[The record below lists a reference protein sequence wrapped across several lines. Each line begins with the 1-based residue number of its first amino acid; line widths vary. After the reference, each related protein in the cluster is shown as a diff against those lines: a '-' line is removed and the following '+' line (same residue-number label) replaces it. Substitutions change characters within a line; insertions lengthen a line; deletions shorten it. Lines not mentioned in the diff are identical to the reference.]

1 MLTIGVSN
9 LTSKKESNSVSK
21 VVIDEVEYD
30 TEDFTEEQN
39 NMVAEL
45 QYNANMQRQLTY
57 QLSTLKTVGEIL
69 ASRVKQSLTE
79 NEDVTEE
86 AA

>member
-1 MLTIGVSN
+1 MT
-9 LTSKKESNSVSK
+9 K

-30 TEDFTEEQN
+30 TDDFTEGQN

-45 QYNANMQRQLTY
+45 QYNSNIQRQLTY
-57 QLSTLKTVGEIL
+57 QLNTIKTVGEVVL
-69 ASRVKQSLTE
+69 SRLKQSLTE

>member
-1 MLTIGVSN
+1 MTMVTIDD
-9 LTSKKESNSVSK
+9 K
-21 VVIDEVEYD
+21 EYD
-30 TEDFTEEQN
+30 TSNFTEDQN

-45 QYNANMQRQLTY
+45 QYNSNVQRQRTY
-57 QLSTLKTVGEIL
+57 ELSSLKAVGDAL
-69 ASRVKQSLTE
+69 ASRLKKSLTE

>member
-1 MLTIGVSN
+1 MT
-9 LTSKKESNSVSK
+9 K

-39 NMVAEL
+39 NVVAEL
-45 QYNANMQRQLTY
+45 QYNSNMQRQLTY
-57 QLSTLKTVGEIL
+57 QLNTLKTVGEVVL
-69 ASRVKQSLTE
+69 SRLKQSLTE

-86 AA
+86 AS

>member
-1 MLTIGVSN
+1 MT
-9 LTSKKESNSVSK
+9 K

-45 QYNANMQRQLTY
+45 QYNATMQRQLTY

-69 ASRVKQSLTE
+69 ASRLKQSLTE
-79 NEDVTEE
+79 NEDVTED
-86 AA
+86 AS

>member
-1 MLTIGVSN
+1 MT
-9 LTSKKESNSVSK
+9 K

-30 TEDFTEEQN
+30 TDDFTEEQN

-86 AA
+86 AS

>member
-1 MLTIGVSN
+1 MT
-9 LTSKKESNSVSK
+9 K

-69 ASRVKQSLTE
+69 VSRVKQSLTE

-86 AA
+86 AS

>member
-1 MLTIGVSN
+1 MSNYGAISMTMVTIDD
-9 LTSKKESNSVSK
+9 K
-21 VVIDEVEYD
+21 EYD
-30 TEDFTEEQN
+30 TSDFTEDQN

-45 QYNANMQRQLTY
+45 QYNSNIQRQLTY
-57 QLSTLKTVGEIL
+57 ELSSLKAVGDAL
-69 ASRVKQSLTE
+69 ASRLKRSLTE

>member
-1 MLTIGVSN
+1 MT
-9 LTSKKESNSVSK
+9 K
-21 VVIDEVEYD
+21 VVIDDVEYD

-39 NMVAEL
+39 NLVGEL

-69 ASRVKQSLTE
+69 ASRIKQALTE

-86 AA
+86 AS

>member
-1 MLTIGVSN
+1 MT
-9 LTSKKESNSVSK
+9 K

-45 QYNANMQRQLTY
+45 QYNSNMQRQLTY
-57 QLSTLKTVGEIL
+57 QLNTLKTVGEVVL
-69 ASRVKQSLTE
+69 SRLKQSLPE

-86 AA
+86 AS

>member
-1 MLTIGVSN
+1 MT
-9 LTSKKESNSVSK
+9 K

-69 ASRVKQSLTE
+69 VSRVKQSLPE

-86 AA
+86 AS

>member
-1 MLTIGVSN
+1 MT
-9 LTSKKESNSVSK
+9 K

-45 QYNANMQRQLTY
+45 QYNANMQRQLPY

-86 AA
+86 AS

>member
-1 MLTIGVSN
+1 MT
-9 LTSKKESNSVSK
+9 K

-57 QLSTLKTVGEIL
+57 QLSTLKPVGEIL

-86 AA
+86 AS

>member
-1 MLTIGVSN
+1 MT
-9 LTSKKESNSVSK
+9 K

-69 ASRVKQSLTE
+69 ASRLKQSLTE

>member
-1 MLTIGVSN
+1 MT
-9 LTSKKESNSVSK
+9 K

-57 QLSTLKTVGEIL
+57 QLSTLKTVGDIL

-86 AA
+86 AS

>member
-1 MLTIGVSN
+1 MT
-9 LTSKKESNSVSK
+9 K

-39 NMVAEL
+39 NVVAEL

-86 AA
+86 AS

>member
-1 MLTIGVSN
+1 MT
-9 LTSKKESNSVSK
+9 K
-21 VVIDEVEYD
+21 VVIDDVEYD

-39 NMVAEL
+39 NLVGEL

-69 ASRVKQSLTE
+69 ASRIKQALTE

>member
-1 MLTIGVSN
+1 MT
-9 LTSKKESNSVSK
+9 K

-30 TEDFTEEQN
+30 TDDFTEEQN

>member
-1 MLTIGVSN
+1 MT
-9 LTSKKESNSVSK
+9 K

-79 NEDVTEE
+79 NEDVTE
-86 AA
+86 AAS

>member
-1 MLTIGVSN
+1 MT
-9 LTSKKESNSVSK
+9 KE
-21 VVIDEVEYD
+21 VIDEVEYD

-86 AA
+86 AS

>member
-1 MLTIGVSN
+1 MTMVTIDD
-9 LTSKKESNSVSK
+9 K
-21 VVIDEVEYD
+21 EYD
-30 TEDFTEEQN
+30 TSNFTEDQN

-45 QYNANMQRQLTY
+45 QYNSNVQRQRTY
-57 QLSTLKTVGEIL
+57 ELSTLKAVGDAL
-69 ASRVKQSLTE
+69 ASRLKKSLTE

>member
-1 MLTIGVSN
+1 MT
-9 LTSKKESNSVSK
+9 K

-39 NMVAEL
+39 NLVGEL

-86 AA
+86 AS

>member
-1 MLTIGVSN
+1 MT
-9 LTSKKESNSVSK
+9 K

-30 TEDFTEEQN
+30 TENFTEEQN

-86 AA
+86 AS

>member
-1 MLTIGVSN
+1 MT
-9 LTSKKESNSVSK
+9 K

-30 TEDFTEEQN
+30 TEDFTEDQN

-69 ASRVKQSLTE
+69 VSRVKQSLPE

-86 AA
+86 AS

>member
-1 MLTIGVSN
+1 MT
-9 LTSKKESNSVSK
+9 K

-45 QYNANMQRQLTY
+45 HYNSNMQRQLTY

-79 NEDVTEE
+79 NKDDKEE
-86 AA
+86 AS

>member
-1 MLTIGVSN
+1 MTMVTIDD
-9 LTSKKESNSVSK
+9 K
-21 VVIDEVEYD
+21 EYD
-30 TEDFTEEQN
+30 TSDFTEDQN

-45 QYNANMQRQLTY
+45 QYNSNIQRQLTY
-57 QLSTLKTVGEIL
+57 ELGSLKAVGDAL
-69 ASRVKQSLTE
+69 ASRLKRSLTE

>member
-1 MLTIGVSN
+1 MT
-9 LTSKKESNSVSK
+9 K

-39 NMVAEL
+39 NMVGEL

-57 QLSTLKTVGEIL
+57 QLSTLKTVADIL
-69 ASRVKQSLTE
+69 ASRIKQSLTE

-86 AA
+86 AS

>member
-1 MLTIGVSN
+1 MT
-9 LTSKKESNSVSK
+9 T

-30 TEDFTEEQN
+30 TENFTEEQN

-57 QLSTLKTVGEIL
+57 QLSTLKAVGDIL

-79 NEDVTEE
+79 KKDDKEE
-86 AA
+86 AS

>member
-1 MLTIGVSN
+1 MT
-9 LTSKKESNSVSK
+9 K

-39 NMVAEL
+39 NLVAEL

-86 AA
+86 AS

>member
-1 MLTIGVSN
+1 MT
-9 LTSKKESNSVSK
+9 K

-30 TEDFTEEQN
+30 TDDFTEEQN

-57 QLSTLKTVGEIL
+57 QLSTLKTVGDIL

-86 AA
+86 AS

>member
-1 MLTIGVSN
+1 MVTIDD
-9 LTSKKESNSVSK
+9 K
-21 VVIDEVEYD
+21 EYD
-30 TEDFTEEQN
+30 TSNFTEDQN

-45 QYNANMQRQLTY
+45 QYNSNVQRQRTY
-57 QLSTLKTVGEIL
+57 ELSTLKAVGDAL
-69 ASRVKQSLTE
+69 ASRLKKSLTE

>member
-1 MLTIGVSN
+1 MT
-9 LTSKKESNSVSK
+9 K

-30 TEDFTEEQN
+30 TEDFTEDQN
-39 NMVAEL
+39 NVVAEL

-86 AA
+86 AS